1 MAKIQAVKLGEE
13 YLLRLSKLSTNSDQI
28 IKKALYEGAAVVAD
42 AIKDGVES
50 LPTEPYRRLRAGE
63 RFSGISQTQKDGL
76 VKGFGL
82 AHMEQDATGWN
93 TKAGFAGYIEGTE
106 SKKYPNGLP
115 VPLLARAIES
125 GSSVRQKHPFVR
137 TAVNAKRNEAVETM
151 EKIVDT
157 EIKKIMK

>member
-1 MAKIQAVKLGEE
+1 
-13 YLLRLSKLSTNSDQI
+13 SKVARASDEVSKQ
-28 IKKALYEGAAVVAD
+28 ALYEGAAATADSIEEGVASRP
-42 AIKDGVES
+42 AEA
-50 LPTEPYRRLRAGE
+50 YRRLRAGE

-82 AHMEQDATGWN
+82 AHMEQDAKGWN

-137 TAVNAKRNEAVETM
+137 TAVNARRNEAVETM

>member
-28 IKKALYEGAAVVAD
+28 IKKALYEGAAVIAD
-42 AIKDGVES
+42 AIKDGVEA

-93 TKAGFAGYIEGTE
+93 TKAGFDGYIPGTE
-106 SKKYPNGLP
+106 SKKYPKGLP
-115 VPLLARAIES
+115 VLLLARSIES
-125 GSSVRQKHPFVR
+125 GSSVRRKYPFVR
-137 TAVNAKRNEAVETM
+137 KAVNAVRREAIETM
-151 EKIVDT
+151 ERVIDE
-157 EIKKIMK
+157 EIQKTMK

>member
-28 IKKALYEGAAVVAD
+28 IKKALYEGAAVIAD

-76 VKGFGL
+76 VK
-82 AHMEQDATGWN
+82 
-93 TKAGFAGYIEGTE
+93 
-106 SKKYPNGLP
+106 
-115 VPLLARAIES
+115 
-125 GSSVRQKHPFVR
+125 
-137 TAVNAKRNEAVETM
+137 
-151 EKIVDT
+151 
-157 EIKKIMK
+157 